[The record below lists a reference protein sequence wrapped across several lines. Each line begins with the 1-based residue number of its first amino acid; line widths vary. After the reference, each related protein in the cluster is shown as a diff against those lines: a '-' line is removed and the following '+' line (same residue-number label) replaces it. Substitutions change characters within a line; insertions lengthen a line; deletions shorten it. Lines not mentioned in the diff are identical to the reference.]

1 MTVAVQDCGA
11 RQIAM
16 KRLFPTVLAAIAA
29 VLPLAV
35 QAETAPV
42 QPDLDAQARC
52 AALFA
57 IVANEQRRNAPG
69 SDKYPPMAEQGR
81 DFFVETGLRLMK
93 ERKMGDDAIKPYF
106 MEIIAKIQKEYAE
119 APDAGTRLGQ
129 EMNGC
134 LEMSKAIAA
143 AAPKT

>member
-1 MTVAVQDCGA
+1 MIRSLTAA
-11 RQIAM
+11 
-16 KRLFPTVLAAIAA
+16 LSAIAL
-29 VLPLAV
+29 VLPLVAR
-35 QAETAPV
+35 AETAPV
-42 QPDLDAQARC
+42 LPDLDAQARC

-69 SDKYPPMAEQGR
+69 SDKYPAMAEQGR

-106 MEIIAKIQKEYAE
+106 MELIAKIQTEYAE

-129 EMNGC
+129 EMEGC
-134 LEMSKAIAA
+134 LEMSKAVAA
-143 AAPKT
+143 AVPKS

>member
-1 MTVAVQDCGA
+1 MIRPLTAA
-11 RQIAM
+11 
-16 KRLFPTVLAAIAA
+16 LSAIAL

-35 QAETAPV
+35 QAETALA

-69 SDKYPPMAEQGR
+69 SDKFPAMAEQGR

-106 MEIIAKIQKEYAE
+106 MELIAKIQKEYAE
-119 APDAGTRLGQ
+119 APDAGTRLGE
-129 EMNGC
+129 EMGGC
-134 LEMSKAIAA
+134 LEMSKTIAST
-143 AAPKT
+143 APKT